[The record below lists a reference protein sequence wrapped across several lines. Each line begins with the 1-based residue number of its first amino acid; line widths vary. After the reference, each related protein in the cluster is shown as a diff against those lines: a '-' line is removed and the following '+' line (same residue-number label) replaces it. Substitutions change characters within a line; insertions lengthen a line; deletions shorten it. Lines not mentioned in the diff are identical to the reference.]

1 MKKYF
6 KSFKQNANLSN
17 RGAMESGDHF
27 KNGASPKSLTSRGN
41 KSITNKVKMK
51 NFIFLLLFVFTIV
64 YIQSCTTMYG
74 TITTTVEKPDI
85 VITPELRAFLKNN
98 PNPRL
103 VVRVPSASTVV
114 TADNT
119 YKDYNN
125 LYGQIERVLME
136 AGFTVRDRGL
146 LASLL
151 ASGQSNY
158 KEIGEKAE
166 VDLIIE
172 ISAPTVKYAKTK
184 NVTYKKGY
192 ENNRA
197 WRKEL
202 DVLKENLHVE
212 EYTID
217 SKIILVEKGLT
228 IGMLSFQYS
237 ACETAEPGYFIA
249 KSTDHWKYDFDYSRG
264 NAESSSKGW
273 VGSLTWYVSD
283 RTLSRIFGME
293 LVNLFKQAANDQ
305 PLKRLFDK

>member
-1 MKKYF
+1 
-6 KSFKQNANLSN
+6 
-17 RGAMESGDHF
+17 
-27 KNGASPKSLTSRGN
+27 
-41 KSITNKVKMK
+41 MK

-64 YIQSCTTMYG
+64 SMQSCKTIYG

-125 LYGQIERVLME
+125 LYGQIERILME

-172 ISAPTVKYAKTK
+172 IAAPTVNYSKTK
-184 NVTYKKGY
+184 SVKYKKEY
-192 ENNRA
+192 ENKKS

-202 DVLKENLHVE
+202 NAIEKGLLVE

-217 SKIILVEKGLT
+217 CKIILVEKGLT
-228 IGMLSFQYS
+228 IGILSFQYS
-237 ACETAEPGYFIA
+237 ACEVEPGYFIA
-249 KSTDHWKYDFDYSRG
+249 KSKGRNTSSEHMDWVLDFDYSINKG
-264 NAESSSKGW
+264 EISSSKGW
-273 VGSLTWYVSD
+273 VEFLIWYVKD
-283 RTLSRIFGME
+283 RNISRIFGME
-293 LVNLFKQAANDQ
+293 LVNLFRQAASDQ
-305 PLKRLFDK
+305 PLKRLFDE